1 MRIEFDP
8 KKSKKNAAERG
19 LPFERA
25 IDLEWATASIIAD
38 TRKTYSEPRFVAV
51 GYLDGRLH
59 LVCFTP
65 IEDGM
70 RIISFR
76 KANIR
81 EARKHGKTLTLDE

>member
-1 MRIEFDP
+1 MKIDFDP

-19 LPFERA
+19 LPFEKA
-25 IDLEWATASIIAD
+25 IDLDWATAVIIPDA
-38 TRKTYSEPRFVAV
+38 RRTYPEPRFVAV

-65 IEDGM
+65 IEDGL